1 MAAQWNVR
9 YSYVG
14 FFHHQNSTIMQNLNA
29 SPAQT
34 INERLPIHSY
44 ILKTIKAGK
53 PFRLMR
59 DRRPYRYQF
68 VKEAALSYGLYR
80 DNVRFASCQEHSFY
94 TNGFV
99 ATVDLFGEF
108 HQHSVTVFDIRIIKD
123 AEGSDLC

>member
-1 MAAQWNVR
+1 MAALYTTR
-9 YSYVG
+9 YSYAG
-14 FFHHQNSTIMQNLNA
+14 FFHYQKCTIMQNLNV

-80 DNVRFASCQEHSFY
+80 DNVRFASCQEHSFF

-123 AEGSDLC
+123 AEGGDLC

>member
-1 MAAQWNVR
+1 
-9 YSYVG
+9 
-14 FFHHQNSTIMQNLNA
+14 MQNLNV

-44 ILKTIKAGK
+44 ILKTIKAGN

-80 DNVRFASCQEHSFY
+80 DNVRFASCQEHSFS

-123 AEGSDLC
+123 AEGGDLC

>member
-1 MAAQWNVR
+1 MFRGTPTPA
-9 YSYVG
+9 
-14 FFHHQNSTIMQNLNA
+14 FFITKKFTIMQNLNV

-99 ATVDLFGEF
+99 STVDLFGEF